1 MGKFDDVESPPNKS
15 PITIGSLELIAW
27 LRLVFQDSV
36 IAIFRNMRFQTVNI
50 VIDRV
55 LEHQTKT
62 PPPTLILSTDLHN
75 LEKRSRRLSQIRN
88 SGIILPPMDNFNLQM
103 NYIKDPKTED
113 QLIYYYSLSKN
124 LSC

>member
-55 LEHQTKT
+55 LEHQTET
-62 PPPTLILSTDLHN
+62 PPPTLIFSTDLHN
-75 LEKRSRRLSQIRN
+75 LEKRPRRLSQIRN

-103 NYIKDPKTED
+103 NYIKVPKTED